1 MTGVPTGVGKLRKR
15 TKAERKAARQER
27 REERKESGGV
37 LRKVAT
43 VGLAPSRAAFLAAVN
58 LNVLKLGNRLAKL
71 YKQNPKAFE
80 SFWLKFGGTP
90 SELKKA
96 VAKGSG
102 QSLAL
107 DPATTAAIS
116 AALPIITVLLKTLRE
131 NRIADETTAGEEA
144 EALKTMQQDLNNNP
158 DVPKDLTELPSG
170 TTTGIIKTGGGG
182 ILDRFKS
189 QIKSGS
195 TAAPSKAPAPT
206 PDNSGT
212 SSNLPLLIGGA
223 AALLLLPKLMK

>member
-1 MTGVPTGVGKLRKR
+1 MSLHYLTGIDNMGRLS
-15 TKAERKAARQER
+15 KAERKAKRQAR

-71 YKQNPKAFE
+71 GKQNPKAFE
-80 SFWLKFGGTP
+80 DFWIKFGGTP

-96 VAKGSG
+96 VQKGSG
-102 QSLAL
+102 VSLAL

-116 AALPIITVLLKTLRE
+116 AALPIITVLLKTLKE
-131 NRIADETTAGEEA
+131 NRIADETTAAEES
-144 EALKTMQQDLNNNP
+144 EALKSMQTDLENNP
-158 DVPKDLTELPSG
+158 DVNKDVAAMPSG
-170 TTTGIIKTGGGG
+170 TTTGIIKAGGGG
-182 ILDRFKS
+182 FLDKIKS
-189 QIKSGS
+189 QIKSGA
-195 TAAPSKAPAPT
+195 TAPSKAPAPSPT
-206 PDNSGT
+206 DSGT